1 MSVVKGL
8 THCTFRPLKKCTVQ
22 PLGVMPN
29 WLHNERRAEDLKAAI
44 NRYIDANCE
53 IPAEWIEEY
62 NLLIS
67 SLRAEGVNE

>member
-1 MSVVKGL
+1 MSVIKGL
-8 THCTFRPLKKCTVQ
+8 THFAFSPLKECTKP

-44 NRYIDANCE
+44 NRCIDANCE
-53 IPAEWIEEY
+53 IPTEWIEEY

-67 SLRAEGVNE
+67 SIRAEGVNE

>member
-1 MSVVKGL
+1 MSVIKGL
-8 THCTFRPLKKCTVQ
+8 THIAFSPLKECTKP

-53 IPAEWIEEY
+53 IPTEWIEEY

-67 SLRAEGVNE
+67 SIRG

>member
-1 MSVVKGL
+1 MSVIKGL
-8 THCTFRPLKKCTVQ
+8 THFAFSPLKECTKP

-44 NRYIDANCE
+44 NRCIDANCE

-67 SLRAEGVNE
+67 SIRAEGVNE

>member
-1 MSVVKGL
+1 MKE
-8 THCTFRPLKKCTVQ
+8 CTKP

-44 NRYIDANCE
+44 NRCIDANCE

-67 SLRAEGVNE
+67 SIRAEGVNE